1 MHMEIKEKDKQSE
14 QQIPNPAKAGQ
25 QFDTDEI
32 EAISPWKDTLKQLRK
47 NRFAIAGLVIIVFF
61 IILGI
66 LAPLVTS
73 YTYDEQS
80 LVDRLLPPS
89 AEHWLGTDHLGRDI
103 FTRIAYGA
111 RVSLQVG
118 FFAVTGAL
126 VFGTLLGII
135 AGYFGRWV
143 DMVISRIFDILLAFP
158 SILLAIAI
166 VAILGASLQN
176 ALIAIAVINI
186 PIFGRLVR
194 SKVISL
200 REEEYIMAAK
210 AQGMKNGRIIFRHIL
225 PNSVAP
231 IIVQATLGFGT
242 AILEAAAL
250 GFLGLGVQPPTPE
263 WGQMLADS
271 RDFIQI
277 APWTLIIPG
286 VSIMLVV
293 LGFNLIGDGLR
304 DALDPKMKN

>member
-1 MHMEIKEKDKQSE
+1 MNLEEIELEE
-14 QQIPNPAKAGQ
+14 Q
-25 QFDTDEI
+25 
-32 EAISPWKDTLKQLRK
+32 EAISPWKDTFKRLRK
-47 NRFAIAGLVIIVFF
+47 NRFAIIGFTIILFF
-61 IILGI
+61 ILLGL
-66 LAPLVTS
+66 LAPVLSS
-73 YTYDEQS
+73 YTYEEQN
-80 LVDRLLPPS
+80 LANRLHPPS
-89 AEHWLGTDHLGRDI
+89 EEYWLGADHIGRDI

-126 VFGTLLGII
+126 VFGTLLGIL
-135 AGYFGRWV
+135 AGYFGRWI
-143 DMVISRIFDILLAFP
+143 DMLISRIFDILLAFP

-166 VAILGASLQN
+166 VAILGPSLEN
-176 ALIAIAVINI
+176 ALIAIAIVNI

-210 AQGMKNGRIIFRHIL
+210 AQGMKSGRILFHHIL
-225 PNSVAP
+225 PNSIAP
-231 IIVQATLGFGT
+231 IIVQATLSFGT

-271 RDFIQI
+271 RDFIQL
-277 APWTLIIPG
+277 APWTLFAPG
-286 VSIMLVV
+286 ISIMLVV

-304 DALDPKMKN
+304 DALDPKMKH

>member
-1 MHMEIKEKDKQSE
+1 MLNEEKKKYAE
-14 QQIPNPAKAGQ
+14 QQIPNPAKVGQ
-25 QFDTDEI
+25 QFDADDI
-32 EAISPWKDTLKQLRK
+32 EAISPWKETFKQLRK
-47 NRFAIAGLVIIVFF
+47 NRFAIAGFIIVLFF
-61 IILGI
+61 ILLAIF
-66 LAPLVTS
+66 APLLTPYEFRTQVLT
-73 YTYDEQS
+73 
-80 LVDRLLPPS
+80 DRLLPPS

-103 FTRIAYGA
+103 LTRIAYGA
-111 RVSLQVG
+111 RVSLMVG

-126 VFGTLLGII
+126 IFGTLLGII
-135 AGYFGRWV
+135 AGYFGRWI
-143 DMVISRIFDILLAFP
+143 DMLISRIFDILLAFP

-166 VAILGASLQN
+166 VAILGPSLQN
-176 ALIAIAVINI
+176 ALIAIAIINI

-210 AQGMKNGRIIFRHIL
+210 AQGMKNGRIILHHIL
-225 PNSVAP
+225 PNSSAP

-250 GFLGLGVQPPTPE
+250 GFLGLGVQPPRPE
-263 WGQMLADS
+263 WGQMLAES
-271 RDFIQI
+271 RDFLQL
-277 APWTLIIPG
+277 APWTLIAPG
-286 VSIMLVV
+286 ISIMLVV

>member
-1 MHMEIKEKDKQSE
+1 MKIDEKNTE
-14 QQIPNPAKAGQ
+14 QVVPNPAITGQ
-25 QFDTDEI
+25 QFDAEEI
-32 EAISPWKDTLKQLRK
+32 EVISPWKETFKQLAK
-47 NRFAIAGLVIIVFF
+47 NRFAIIGFSIIVFF
-61 IILGI
+61 ILVAII
-66 LAPLVTS
+66 APLFTS
-73 YTYDEQS
+73 YSYYEQDLAS
-80 LVDRLLPPS
+80 RLKPPS
-89 AEHWLGTDHLGRDI
+89 ADYWLGTDHLGRDI
-103 FTRIAYGA
+103 FTRLVYGA
-111 RVSLQVG
+111 RVSLMVG

-126 VFGTLLGII
+126 IFGTLLGIV
-135 AGYFGRWV
+135 AGYFGRWI

-176 ALIAIAVINI
+176 ALIAIAIINI

-194 SKVISL
+194 SRVISL

-210 AQGMKNGRIIFRHIL
+210 AQGMKHGRIIFQHIL

-231 IIVQATLGFGT
+231 IIVQSTLGFGT

-250 GFLGLGVQPPTPE
+250 GFLGLGAQPPTPE

-271 RDFIQI
+271 RDFIQL
-277 APWTLIIPG
+277 APWTVIVPG
-286 VSIMLVV
+286 VAIVLVV

-304 DALDPKMKN
+304 DALDPKMKH

>member
-1 MHMEIKEKDKQSE
+1 MKLNEKKIKETK
-14 QQIPNPAKAGQ
+14 QQIANPVNRVQ
-25 QFDTDEI
+25 QTDAEQM
-32 EAISPWKDTLKQLRK
+32 EVISPWRDSFRQLRK
-47 NRFAIAGLVIIVFF
+47 NHFAMAGLLIILFF
-61 IILGI
+61 IILG
-66 LAPLVTS
+66 LVAPLLTTYS
-73 YTYDEQS
+73 YADQN
-80 LVDRLLPPS
+80 LAQRLQPPS
-89 AEHWLGTDHLGRDI
+89 SEHWMGTDDLGRDI

-111 RVSLQVG
+111 RVSLQVV

-126 VFGTLLGII
+126 VFGTFLGII

-143 DMVISRIFDILLAFP
+143 DMIISRMFDILLAFP

-176 ALIAIAVINI
+176 ALIAIAIINI
-186 PIFGRLVR
+186 PIFGRIVR

-200 REEEYIMAAK
+200 REEEYILAAK
-210 AQGMKNGRIIFRHIL
+210 AQGMKNGRIISHHIL
-225 PNSVAP
+225 PNSITP

-250 GFLGLGVQPPTPE
+250 GFLGLGAQPPTPE
-263 WGQMLADS
+263 WGQMLASS
-271 RDFIQI
+271 REFIQL
-277 APWTLIIPG
+277 APWTLIMPG

-304 DALDPKMKN
+304 DALDPKMKS

>member
-1 MHMEIKEKDKQSE
+1 MKIDEKDKQTE
-14 QQIPNPAKAGQ
+14 RLIKNTTKKDQ
-25 QFDTDEI
+25 QFDTEEI
-32 EAISPWKDTLKQLRK
+32 EAISPWRDTIKQLRR
-47 NRFAIAGLVIIVFF
+47 NRFALIGFTIIIFF
-61 IILGI
+61 IILG
-66 LAPLVTS
+66 LVAPLLTP
-73 YTYDEQS
+73 YTVEEQD
-80 LVDRLLPPS
+80 LVNRLLPPS
-89 AEHWLGTDHLGRDI
+89 VDHWLGTDHLGRDI

-126 VFGTLLGII
+126 FFGTLLGII
-135 AGYFGRWV
+135 AGYFGRWI

-176 ALIAIAVINI
+176 ALIAIAIINI

-210 AQGMKNGRIIFRHIL
+210 AQGMKNGRIILQHIL
-225 PNSVAP
+225 PNSLAP

-271 RDFIQI
+271 RDFIQL

-293 LGFNLIGDGLR
+293 LGFNLMGDGLR
-304 DALDPKMKN
+304 DALDPKMKH

>member
-1 MHMEIKEKDKQSE
+1 MDTKEKEKQAE
-14 QQIPNPAKAGQ
+14 QQLANPTKSNQ
-25 QFDTDEI
+25 QFDIEEM
-32 EAISPWKDTLKQLRK
+32 EAISPWKDTLKHLRK
-47 NRFAIAGLVIIVFF
+47 NRFAFAGLIIIIFF
-61 IILGI
+61 ILLGLFAPILTSHGFEDQD
-66 LAPLVTS
+66 LVN
-73 YTYDEQS
+73 
-80 LVDRLLPPS
+80 RLQPPS
-89 AEHWLGTDHLGRDI
+89 AEHWLGTDDLGRDI

-143 DMVISRIFDILLAFP
+143 DMLISRVFDILLAFP
-158 SILLAIAI
+158 SILLAIAV
-166 VAILGASLQN
+166 VAILGASLEN
-176 ALIAIAVINI
+176 ALIAIAIINI

-210 AQGMKNGRIIFRHIL
+210 AQGMKNGRIIFHHIL
-225 PNSVAP
+225 PNSAAP
-231 IIVQATLGFGT
+231 IIVQSTLGFGT
-242 AILEAAAL
+242 AILDAAAL
-250 GFLGLGVQPPTPE
+250 GFLGLGAQPPTPE
-263 WGQMLADS
+263 WGKMLADS
-271 RDFIQI
+271 RDFIQL
-277 APWTLIIPG
+277 APWTLIVPG
-286 VSIMLVV
+286 VAIMLVV

>member
-1 MHMEIKEKDKQSE
+1 MNLAQDDATKKRTNTPEEME
-14 QQIPNPAKAGQ
+14 AV
-25 QFDTDEI
+25 
-32 EAISPWKDTLKQLRK
+32 SPWKDAFRQLRK
-47 NRFAIAGLVIIVFF
+47 NRFAIIGFSIIVFF
-61 IILGI
+61 VLVAII
-66 LAPLVTS
+66 APLLTS
-73 YTYDEQS
+73 YTYAEQN
-80 LVDRLLPPS
+80 VVNRLQPPS

-111 RVSLQVG
+111 RVSLMVG

-135 AGYFGRWV
+135 AGYYGRWV
-143 DMVISRIFDILLAFP
+143 DMLISRIFDILLAFP

-176 ALIAIAVINI
+176 ALIAIAIINI

-210 AQGMKNGRIIFRHIL
+210 AQGMKNGRIILHHIL
-225 PNSVAP
+225 PNSIAP
-231 IIVQATLGFGT
+231 IIVQSTLGFGT

-250 GFLGLGVQPPTPE
+250 GFLGLGAQPPRPE

-271 RDFIQI
+271 RDFLTL
-277 APWTLIIPG
+277 APWTLVVPG
-286 VSIMLVV
+286 VCIMLVV
-293 LGFNLIGDGLR
+293 LGFNLMGDGLR
-304 DALDPKMKN
+304 DALDPKMKS